1 MQSNAQN
8 LQIKGI
14 KDIIAVASGKGGVG
28 KSTTA
33 GNLCCH
39 LVVSCYIT
47 LKSRNN
53 IVYFE
58 SLDFW
63 DKA

>member
-14 KDIIAVASGKGGVG
+14 KDILVVASGKGGVG

-39 LVVSCYIT
+39 LVVKLLYHS
-47 LKSRNN
+47 K
-53 IVYFE
+53 
-58 SLDFW
+58 
-63 DKA
+63 KAETI